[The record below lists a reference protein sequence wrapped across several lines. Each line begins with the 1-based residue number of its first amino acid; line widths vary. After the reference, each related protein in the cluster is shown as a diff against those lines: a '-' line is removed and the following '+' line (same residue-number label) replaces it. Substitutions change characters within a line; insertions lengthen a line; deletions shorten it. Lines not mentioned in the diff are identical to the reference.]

1 MINEDMQSECLHTPS
16 AHWDHD
22 AIADDP
28 HANNPLSGERV
39 VIIDNYDSFTY
50 NLAHLVK
57 QLGAKVEV
65 FRNDQF
71 TLNQLERFTKII
83 LSPGPGI
90 PEEAG
95 LLMDVIRTYAGRKPM
110 LGVCLGHQA
119 IAEVFGGKLVNLK
132 EVYHGIATEGTQ
144 FGNDPIFGGLPK
156 RIVMGRYHS
165 WVVDRAGFPDYLEV
179 TAMSDDGQ
187 IMALRHRNYNI
198 HGIQFHPESVLT
210 PEGAT
215 IVKNWLQL

>member
-1 MINEDMQSECLHTPS
+1 MINEDLQSECLHTPS

-22 AIADDP
+22 AMADDP

-132 EVYHGIATEGTQ
+132 EVYHGIATEATQ
-144 FGNDPIFGGLPK
+144 FGNDPIFSGLPK

-165 WVVDRAGFPDYLEV
+165 WVVDRAGFPDCLEV

-215 IVKNWLQL
+215 IVRNWLQQ

>member
-22 AIADDP
+22 AMADDP

-144 FGNDPIFGGLPK
+144 FGNDPIFSGQPK

-165 WVVDRAGFPDYLEV
+165 WVVDRAGFPDCLEV

-215 IVKNWLQL
+215 IVRNWLQQ

>member
-1 MINEDMQSECLHTPS
+1 MINEDLQSECLHTPS

-22 AIADDP
+22 AMADDP
-28 HANNPLSGERV
+28 HTNNPLSGERV

-144 FGNDPIFGGLPK
+144 FGNDPIFSGLPK

-165 WVVDRAGFPDYLEV
+165 WVVDRAGFPDCLEV

-187 IMALRHRNYNI
+187 IMSLRHRNYNI

-215 IVKNWLQL
+215 IVRNWLQQ

>member
-1 MINEDMQSECLHTPS
+1 MINEDLQSECLHSPS

-22 AIADDP
+22 AMADDP
-28 HANNPLSGERV
+28 HTNNPLSGERV

-144 FGNDPIFGGLPK
+144 FGNDPIFSGLPK

-165 WVVDRAGFPDYLEV
+165 WVVDRAGFPDCLEV

-215 IVKNWLQL
+215 IVRNWLQP

>member
-1 MINEDMQSECLHTPS
+1 MINEDLQSECLYTPS

-22 AIADDP
+22 AMADDP

-144 FGNDPIFGGLPK
+144 FGNDPIFSGLPK

-165 WVVDRAGFPDYLEV
+165 WVVDRAGFPDCLEV

-215 IVKNWLQL
+215 IVRNWLQQ

>member
-1 MINEDMQSECLHTPS
+1 MINEDLQSECLHTPS

-22 AIADDP
+22 AMADDP
-28 HANNPLSGERV
+28 HTNNPLSGERV

-110 LGVCLGHQA
+110 LCVCLGHQA

-144 FGNDPIFGGLPK
+144 FGNDPIFSGLPK

-165 WVVDRAGFPDYLEV
+165 WVVDRAGFPDCLEV

-215 IVKNWLQL
+215 IVRNWLQQ

>member
-1 MINEDMQSECLHTPS
+1 MINEDLQSECLHTPS

-22 AIADDP
+22 AMADDP

-144 FGNDPIFGGLPK
+144 FGNDPIFSGLPK

-165 WVVDRAGFPDYLEV
+165 WVVDRAGFPDCLEV

-215 IVKNWLQL
+215 IARNWLQQ

>member
-1 MINEDMQSECLHTPS
+1 MINEDLQSECLHTPS

-22 AIADDP
+22 AMADDP
-28 HANNPLSGERV
+28 HTNNPLSGERV

-71 TLNQLERFTKII
+71 TLKQLERFTKII

-144 FGNDPIFGGLPK
+144 FGNDPIFSGLPK

-165 WVVDRAGFPDYLEV
+165 WVVDRAGFPDCLEV

-215 IVKNWLQL
+215 IVRNWLQQ

>member
-1 MINEDMQSECLHTPS
+1 MINEDLQSECLHTPS

-22 AIADDP
+22 AMADDP

-144 FGNDPIFGGLPK
+144 FGNDPIFSGLPK

-165 WVVDRAGFPDYLEV
+165 WVVDRAGFPDCLEV

-210 PEGAT
+210 PKGAT
-215 IVKNWLQL
+215 IVRNWLQQ

>member
-1 MINEDMQSECLHTPS
+1 MINEDLQSECLHTPS

-22 AIADDP
+22 AMADDP

-144 FGNDPIFGGLPK
+144 FGYDPIFSGLPK

-165 WVVDRAGFPDYLEV
+165 WVVDRAGFPDCLEV

-215 IVKNWLQL
+215 IVRNWLQQ

>member
-1 MINEDMQSECLHTPS
+1 MINEDLQSECLHTPS

-22 AIADDP
+22 AMADDP
-28 HANNPLSGERV
+28 HTNNPLSGERV

-144 FGNDPIFGGLPK
+144 FGNDPIFSGLPK

-165 WVVDRAGFPDYLEV
+165 WVVDRVGFPDCLEV

-215 IVKNWLQL
+215 IVRNWLQQ

>member
-1 MINEDMQSECLHTPS
+1 MINEDLQSECLHTPS

-22 AIADDP
+22 AMADDP

-144 FGNDPIFGGLPK
+144 FGNDPIFSGLPK

-165 WVVDRAGFPDYLEV
+165 WVVDRAGFPDCLEV

-215 IVKNWLQL
+215 IVRNWLRL

>member
-1 MINEDMQSECLHTPS
+1 MINEDLQSECLHTPS

-22 AIADDP
+22 AMADDP
-28 HANNPLSGERV
+28 HTNNPLSGERV

-110 LGVCLGHQA
+110 LGVCPGHQA
-119 IAEVFGGKLVNLK
+119 IAQALGGKLVNLN

-144 FGNDPIFGGLPK
+144 FGNDPIFSGLPK

-165 WVVDRAGFPDYLEV
+165 WVVDRAGFPDCLEV

-215 IVKNWLQL
+215 IVRNWLQQ

>member
-1 MINEDMQSECLHTPS
+1 MINEDLQSECLHTPS

-22 AIADDP
+22 AMADDP

-90 PEEAG
+90 PDEAG

-144 FGNDPIFGGLPK
+144 FGNDPIFSGLPK

-165 WVVDRAGFPDYLEV
+165 WVVDRAGFPDCLEV

-215 IVKNWLQL
+215 IMRNWLQQ

>member
-1 MINEDMQSECLHTPS
+1 MINEDLQSECLHTPS

-22 AIADDP
+22 AMADDP

-144 FGNDPIFGGLPK
+144 FGNDPIFSGLPK

-165 WVVDRAGFPDYLEV
+165 WVVDRSGFPDCLEV

-215 IVKNWLQL
+215 IVRNWLQQ

>member
-1 MINEDMQSECLHTPS
+1 M
-16 AHWDHD
+16 
-22 AIADDP
+22 ADDP

-119 IAEVFGGKLVNLK
+119 IAEVFGGNLVNLK

-144 FGNDPIFGGLPK
+144 FGNDPIFSGLPK

-165 WVVDRAGFPDYLEV
+165 WVVDRVGFPDCLEV

-215 IVKNWLQL
+215 IVRNWLQQ

>member
-1 MINEDMQSECLHTPS
+1 MINEDLQSECLHTPS

-22 AIADDP
+22 AMADDP

-144 FGNDPIFGGLPK
+144 FGNDHIFSGLPK

-165 WVVDRAGFPDYLEV
+165 WVVDRAGFPDCLEV

-215 IVKNWLQL
+215 IVRNWLQQ

>member
-1 MINEDMQSECLHTPS
+1 MINEDLQSECLHTPS

-22 AIADDP
+22 AMADDP
-28 HANNPLSGERV
+28 HTNNPLSGERV

-119 IAEVFGGKLVNLK
+119 IAEVFCGKLVNLK

-144 FGNDPIFGGLPK
+144 FGNDPIFSGLPK

-165 WVVDRAGFPDYLEV
+165 WVVDRAGFPDCLEV

-215 IVKNWLQL
+215 IVRNWLQQ